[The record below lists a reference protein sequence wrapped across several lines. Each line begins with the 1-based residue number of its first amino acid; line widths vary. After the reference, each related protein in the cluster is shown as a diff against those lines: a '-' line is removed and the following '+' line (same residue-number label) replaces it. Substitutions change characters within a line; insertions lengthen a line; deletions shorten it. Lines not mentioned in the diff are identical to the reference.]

1 MSLGIVFTALSSISA
16 AFAFAVVFTFI
27 FFRAKMLVTTRPFCH
42 MILMISIC
50 DMMGAI
56 GFVIGFPHNGTY
68 SCGAQGFLTLFFLS
82 ASWSW
87 TCMLVYQMRCALI
100 FKGAYFTFPF
110 MNIVSLSFPFFYPLL
125 TLITN
130 DYGNDDIV
138 NGVAPCTLGGN
149 DTMKFGWME
158 AHFAFLV
165 LCSVCMFA
173 FVSDVYRCKYSDG
186 LSAKEYRVL
195 SNTIFYPIAL
205 SISYFPVMVMF
216 FYRAS
221 GHKPSLLLQQ
231 IFELFSTQYGTLAA
245 IVFFVYCSVARHR
258 WWVYFTVFDENQ
270 SLPTTPFIQSV
281 ADVKGNTLSRIM
293 ESIEYDEECDSTV
306 FSDFGSRH
314 TSASDSSDKKRR
326 PNNGN
331 QRGKVTTDNQS
342 QAHWRDSFRG
352 SFHNADNNK
361 DWDGPSVS
369 TWGRDSDVE
378 LSQSPAVT
386 NTTFST
392 FTM

>member
-1 MSLGIVFTALSSISA
+1 
-16 AFAFAVVFTFI
+16 
-27 FFRAKMLVTTRPFCH
+27 
-42 MILMISIC
+42 
-50 DMMGAI
+50 
-56 GFVIGFPHNGTY
+56 
-68 SCGAQGFLTLFFLS
+68 
-82 ASWSW
+82 
-87 TCMLVYQMRCALI
+87 
-100 FKGAYFTFPF
+100 
-110 MNIVSLSFPFFYPLL
+110 
-125 TLITN
+125 
-130 DYGNDDIV
+130 
-138 NGVAPCTLGGN
+138 
-149 DTMKFGWME
+149 
-158 AHFAFLV
+158 
-165 LCSVCMFA
+165 
-173 FVSDVYRCKYSDG
+173 
-186 LSAKEYRVL
+186 
-195 SNTIFYPIAL
+195 
-205 SISYFPVMVMF
+205 MF

-245 IVFFVYCSVARHR
+245 IVFFVYCSEARHR
-258 WWVYFTVFDENQ
+258 WRVYFTVFDENQ